1 MSEHGCSKKIVDDIG
16 LRSAFNYIA
25 LILDLY
31 IIWKLYLT
39 FRPSHCG
46 VLYPWIDYPR
56 ELIISAKP

>member
-1 MSEHGCSKKIVDDIG
+1 MSVHGFSKQFVDDIG
-16 LRSAFNYIA
+16 LRSAFNYDA

-31 IIWKLYLT
+31 MILKLYLT
-39 FRPSHCG
+39 FRPSRCG